1 MSSPL
6 ATAAGPIAL
15 VSGLVFAAVDVARLL
30 AADSSLDR
38 IEMMRQ
44 TPFQVT
50 NALYW
55 VVFVGLILALVSV
68 YFRHRR
74 PAPADWAPSA
84 SASRWWAPWTWPA
97 TCGSTASPA
106 PGLPTSPPAP
116 SSPAGPECWRSA
128 ALSSYVLFALGWMV
142 FGIAGWR
149 ARMFP
154 AWIGIAF
161 VVAGFLGYN
170 AGLPPY
176 GIPIGL
182 VMAALGWWIIRT
194 GAPAAAASDP
204 ATDGR
209 TARRP
214 LPRLSPPG
222 PSPTA
227 RPAARV
233 SARRWRRR
241 T

>member
-6 ATAAGPIAL
+6 AKAAGPIAL
-15 VSGLVFAAVDVARLL
+15 VSGLIFAAVDVARLL
-30 AADSSLDR
+30 ATDRSLDR

-55 VVFVGLILALVSV
+55 VVFMGLTLALVSV
-68 YFRHRR
+68 YFRFGGREGGLG
-74 PAPADWAPSA
+74 AVAFCFALAGTLDMAGNMWFDGFA
-84 SASRWWAPWTWPA
+84 APWIA
-97 TCGSTASPA
+97 DVA
-106 PGLPTSPPAP
+106 PGAIL
-116 SSPAGPECWRSA
+116 AGGSGMLA
-128 ALSSYVLFALGWMV
+128 IGGFSSYVLFALGWMI

-149 ARMFP
+149 SRMFP
-154 AWIGIAF
+154 AWIGVAF

-204 ATDGR
+204 AIDGQ
-209 TARRP
+209 TA
-214 LPRLSPPG
+214 SAPPE
-222 PSPTA
+222 A
-227 RPAARV
+227 
-233 SARRWRRR
+233 
-241 T
+241 

>member
-6 ATAAGPIAL
+6 ARAAGPIAL
-15 VSGLVFAAVDVARLL
+15 VSGLAFAAVDVARLL
-30 AADSSLDR
+30 AANRSLDR

-55 VVFVGLILALVSV
+55 VVFIGLTLALVSV
-68 YFRHRR
+68 YFRLGGRAGGLGAVGFCIALAGTMDMAGNMWFDGFAG
-74 PAPADWAPSA
+74 PWIADV
-84 SASRWWAPWTWPA
+84 
-97 TCGSTASPA
+97 A
-106 PGLPTSPPAP
+106 PGAIL
-116 SSPAGPECWRSA
+116 AGGSGMLVVGG
-128 ALSSYVLFALGWMV
+128 LSSYVLFAVGWMF

-149 ARMFP
+149 SRMFP
-154 AWIGIAF
+154 AWIGVAF

-194 GAPAAAASDP
+194 EAPVAAHS
-204 ATDGR
+204 GS
-209 TARRP
+209 TAGGQTR
-214 LPRLSPPG
+214 G
-222 PSPTA
+222 PEA
-227 RPAARV
+227 
-233 SARRWRRR
+233 
-241 T
+241 

>member
-6 ATAAGPIAL
+6 ARAAGPIAL

-30 AADSSLDR
+30 AADRSLDR

-44 TPFQVT
+44 TPFQIT

-55 VVFVGLILALVSV
+55 VAFVPLTLALVCV
-68 YFRHRR
+68 YFRH
-74 PAPADWAPSA
+74 ADRAAGLGAVGFCFALAGTLDMAGNMWFDGFAG
-84 SASRWWAPWTWPA
+84 PWITDV
-97 TCGSTASPA
+97 A
-106 PGLPTSPPAP
+106 PGAIL
-116 SSPAGPECWRSA
+116 AGGSGMLA
-128 ALSSYVLFALGWMV
+128 VGALSSYILFALGWMV

-149 ARMFP
+149 AGMFP
-154 AWIGIAF
+154 VWIGIAF

-194 GAPAAAASDP
+194 GAPAAATSDP
-204 ATDGR
+204 ATDGQ
-209 TARRP
+209 TA
-214 LPRLSPPG
+214 G
-222 PSPTA
+222 
-227 RPAARV
+227 AAPE
-233 SARRWRRR
+233 A
-241 T
+241 

>member
-6 ATAAGPIAL
+6 ARAAGPIAL

-30 AADSSLDR
+30 AADRGLDR

-44 TPFQVT
+44 APFQVT

-55 VVFVGLILALVSV
+55 VVFVPLTLALVCV
-68 YFRHRR
+68 YFRLAGR
-74 PAPADWAPSA
+74 AGGLGAVGFCFALVGTLDMAGNMWFDGFAG
-84 SASRWWAPWTWPA
+84 PWITDV
-97 TCGSTASPA
+97 A
-106 PGLPTSPPAP
+106 PGAIL
-116 SSPAGPECWRSA
+116 AGGSGMLA
-128 ALSSYVLFALGWMV
+128 VGALSSYILFALGWMF

-149 ARMFP
+149 SGMFP
-154 AWIGIAF
+154 SWIGVAF

-194 GAPAAAASDP
+194 GAPAATTSGPTTGAP
-204 ATDGR
+204 ADS
-209 TARRP
+209 AQP
-214 LPRLSPPG
+214 SAPPG
-222 PSPTA
+222 P
-227 RPAARV
+227 
-233 SARRWRRR
+233 
-241 T
+241 